1 MIAVIRFPGSNC
13 DEDARWALEQLG
25 GDASLVWHREA
36 RLENVD
42 AVVLPGGFSYGDYL
56 RTGAMAAQSPVMAAV
71 REFAARG
78 GPVLGIC
85 NGFQVLTESGLLPGA
100 LARNGSPHFLCKTV
114 SMRVERADLAFTSGY
129 KAGQILQ
136 LPIAHAEGSY
146 FADPE
151 TLAALED
158 RGGVVFR
165 YCRPES
171 GLDPEQEPSDSMM
184 TRDPARREPGYNPNG
199 SVADIAG
206 IINEQ
211 GNVLGMMPHPERA
224 VEGLIGGTDGRPLL
238 ASLVNGLDANAS
250 FTKAGRP
257 VFTA

>member
-13 DEDARWALEQLG
+13 DEDACWALSQLG
-25 GDASLVWHREA
+25 GEAELVWHRET
-36 RLENVD
+36 RLDLAE

-56 RTGAMAAQSPVMAAV
+56 RSGAMAAHSPVMEAV
-71 REFAARG
+71 REFARSG

-100 LARNGSPHFLCKTV
+100 LARNARPHFLCRNV
-114 SMRVERADLAFTSGY
+114 NVRVERADLRFTRDY
-129 KAGQILQ
+129 RKGQVLE

-146 FADPE
+146 FADRE

-165 YCRPES
+165 YCRADGSNDEEA
-171 GLDPEQEPSDSMM
+171 G
-184 TRDPARREPGYNPNG
+184 PNG
-199 SVADIAG
+199 SVNGIAG
-206 IINEQ
+206 IVNEQ

-224 VEGLIGGTDGRPLL
+224 VEAGVGGTDGKPLL
-238 ASLVNGLDANAS
+238 SSLLGSLRAHAEE
-250 FTKAGRP
+250 GRGVRQ